1 MANILFKKGNYEL
14 FEKNVLGITRLKD
27 SEGKVTGFEQGPKNI
42 QEGALYLTEDE
53 GGLYLGTSSTTVKR
67 IQGSVIFYE
76 DTLKFKEEVIDVP
89 PYRSD
94 VIYFISSDNAL
105 VRWVDESSN
114 PNLGRW
120 VVLNATAADV
130 TNQLNALTTAIQ
142 AEKTRAE
149 AEEARLAGL
158 IATNTSNISANATN
172 IASKAEQ
179 SDLNALDAKVE
190 GVKGDVA
197 KNVTDIAS
205 ANTAIA
211 AEKSR
216 AEDEEARLGGLI
228 AGNATAIQTNATNIG
243 KKADLS
249 TVESL
254 DAYAKATEAKAS
266 ANASAIEAANT
277 AIAAEKSRAESKEAE
292 LLGEINANKVL
303 IQGNTNAIA
312 LKASDEDLKKLAKR
326 VDDAETDIEGNAT
339 AISEANTAISA
350 EKNRA
355 QSEEERLAGLIGGL
369 NTKVTG
375 LDTALKDK
383 ASNDSVNSLGEQLNT
398 QSGKISGLEGKNA
411 EQDTEIEA
419 LKVAKGELVAKDTAL
434 QTELNGV
441 KESVATLTGQIDD
454 KADQSAFDTF
464 VNDTYANKIASV
476 EESISGNKTEIDA
489 LDSRIDVIEGWNLD
503 DKLSKSAGGTVSGKI
518 TMANGATI
526 TGITMA
532 DAANIKESDVTNV
545 KYVADSIKPVS
556 DRVGDVEKD
565 LTTQQTSIEALDA
578 TVDAMV
584 AGVEKAA
591 DGTTIT
597 AVKLANN
604 INANDKKI
612 TGLKTDSTD
621 NTSAANVEYV
631 KNYVAAELGSG
642 MAANDA
648 MTFKGVLTTPDNGE
662 VLALPSNSDAA
673 IGDTYKV
680 GTAGNYSY
688 KVDGKKITISA
699 KVGDLIINDS
709 EADGVPTSWA
719 HVSSGYEDD
728 YLQKLKAEND
738 IIYLTDGVHS
748 GQESVGI
755 GSIKIIGADTSN
767 LSFTM
772 SQDTSG
778 VITVAADMVWGTF
791 SAPVNSGGTSE
802 PS

>member
-14 FEKNVLGITRLKD
+14 FEKNVLGITRIKD
-27 SEGKVTGFEQGPKNI
+27 NEGKVTGFEQGPKNI

-53 GGLYLGTSSTTVKR
+53 GGLYLGTSSSTVKR

-130 TNQLNALTTAIQ
+130 TNQLNVLTTAIA

-158 IATNTSNISANATN
+158 IATNTSNISTNATN

-190 GVKGDVA
+190 SVKGDVA
-197 KNVTDIAS
+197 QNATDIAS

-211 AEKSR
+211 AEKNR
-216 AEDEEARLGGLI
+216 AEGEEARLSGLI
-228 AGNATAIQTNATNIG
+228 AGNTTAIQTNATNIG
-243 KKADLS
+243 KKADSS

-254 DAYAKATEAKAS
+254 DAYARATEAKAS

-277 AIAAEKSRAESKEAE
+277 AIAAETARATGKEAE
-292 LLGEINANKVL
+292 LLGKISANEVL
-303 IQGNTNAIA
+303 IQGNADAIA
-312 LKASDEDLKKLAKR
+312 LKASDEDLKKLTKR
-326 VDDAETDIEGNAT
+326 VEDAETEIGDNAT
-339 AISEANTAISA
+339 AISEANTAIAGEVTRAKA
-350 EKNRA
+350 EEA
-355 QSEEERLAGLIGGL
+355 RLSGLIGGL
-369 NTKVTG
+369 DTKVTG
-375 LDTALKDK
+375 LDNALKDK

-411 EQDTEIEA
+411 DQDTEIAA
-419 LKVAKGELVAKDTAL
+419 LKVANTALVEKDTAF
-434 QTELNGV
+434 QTELNGI
-441 KESVATLTGQIDD
+441 KENVATLTTQVEN
-454 KADQSAFDTF
+454 KVKQSEFDTF
-464 VNDTYANKIASV
+464 VEDTYTKKIASI
-476 EESISGNKTEIDA
+476 ETSIGNNTTAIDA
-489 LDSRIDVIEGWNLD
+489 LDSRVDVIESWDLD
-503 DKLSKSAGGTVSGKI
+503 DKLSKSAGGTVKGKI
-518 TMANGATI
+518 TMSNGATI

-532 DAANIKESDVTNV
+532 DAPADSDVVNV
-545 KYVADSIKPVS
+545 KYVANSIKPVS
-556 DRVGDVEKD
+556 DRVGVVEQD
-565 LTTQQTSIEALDA
+565 LKTQKTSIAALDA

-584 AGVEKAA
+584 AEVEKAT
-591 DGTTIT
+591 DGTTVT

-604 INANDKKI
+604 INANNKII
-612 TGLKTDSTD
+612 TGLETDGTD

-631 KNYVAAELGSG
+631 KNYVANELGAG
-642 MAANDA
+642 IAANDA
-648 MTFKGVLTTPDNGE
+648 MTFKGVLTTPDTGDT
-662 VLALPSNSDAA
+662 LALPSDANAA

-680 GTAGNYSY
+680 GVAGNYSY
-688 KVDGKKITISA
+688 KVNENKITISA

-728 YLQKLKAEND
+728 YLQKLKAENN

-748 GQESVGI
+748 GPESVGI

-791 SAPVNSGGTSE
+791 SAPANSGGTTE

>member
-14 FEKNVLGITRLKD
+14 FEKNVLGITRIKD

-76 DTLKFKEEVIDVP
+76 DTLKFKEEVIDIP

-105 VRWVDESSN
+105 VRWVDEPTN

-120 VVLNATAADV
+120 IILNATAADV
-130 TNQLNALTTAIQ
+130 TNQLNALTTAIK
-142 AEKTRAE
+142 AEKSRAE
-149 AEEARLAGL
+149 TEEARLAGL
-158 IATNTSNISANATN
+158 IAANTSNISVNAAN

-179 SDLNALDAKVE
+179 SDLNALSTTVNE
-190 GVKGDVA
+190 VKG
-197 KNVTDIAS
+197 NVTKNATDITAT
-205 ANTAIA
+205 NTAIA

-216 AEDEEARLGGLI
+216 AETEEARLGGLI
-228 AGNATAIQTNATNIG
+228 TANATAIQNNATNIG
-243 KKADLS
+243 KKADS
-249 TVESL
+249 TTVESL
-254 DAYAKATEAKAS
+254 DAYAKATEAKAT
-266 ANASAIEAANT
+266 ANANAISETNT
-277 AIAAEKSRAESKEAE
+277 AIAGEAARAKAEEVV
-292 LLGEINANKVL
+292 LLGKINANGVL
-303 IQGNTNAIA
+303 IQSNADAIA
-312 LKASDEDLKKLAKR
+312 LKASNEDLTKLAKR
-326 VDDAETDIEGNAT
+326 VEDAETDIGENAI
-339 AISEANTAISA
+339 AINGANTAIAGEAS
-350 EKNRA
+350 RA
-355 QSEEERLAGLIGGL
+355 QAEEAKLAGLID
-369 NTKVTG
+369 G
-375 LDTALKDK
+375 LDTQIDNLDAAIKDK
-383 ASNDSVNSLGEQLNT
+383 ASNQSVTDLGAQLDV
-398 QSGKISGLEGKNA
+398 QSGKISGLEGKNSA
-411 EQDTEIEA
+411 QDTEIAA
-419 LKVAKGELVAKDTAL
+419 LKLANDALVAKDTAF
-434 QTELNGV
+434 QNEINGI
-441 KESVATLTGQIDD
+441 KENVSGLTTQVGN
-454 KADQSAFDTF
+454 KLDQSEFDSF
-464 VNDTYANKIASV
+464 VDDTYTKKIASV
-476 EESISGNKTEIDA
+476 EESIGGNKTLIDA
-489 LDSRIDVIEGWNLD
+489 LDSRIDVIEGWDLD
-503 DKLSKSAGGTVSGKI
+503 DKLSKSAGGTVSNKI

-532 DAANIKESDVTNV
+532 DTPNGSDVTNV
-545 KYVADSIKPVS
+545 DYVANSIKPVS
-556 DRVGDVEKD
+556 DRVGAVEKD
-565 LTTQQTSIEALDA
+565 LETQQTSIEALDA

-604 INANDKKI
+604 INANNKKI
-612 TGLKTDSTD
+612 TGLTTDSND
-621 NTSAANVEYV
+621 NTSAANVKYV
-631 KNYVAAELGSG
+631 KDYVAAELGSG

-662 VLALPSNSDAA
+662 VLALPSDDSAA

-688 KVDGKKITISA
+688 KVNGNKITISA

-728 YLQKLKAEND
+728 YLQKLKAENN

-748 GQESVGI
+748 GPESIGT

-772 SQDTSG
+772 SQDASG
-778 VITVAADMVWGTF
+778 AITVEADMVWGTF
-791 SAPVNSGGTSE
+791 SAPANSGGTTE

>member
-14 FEKNVLGITRLKD
+14 FEKNVLGITRIKD
-27 SEGKVTGFEQGPKNI
+27 SDGKVTGFEQGPKNI

-53 GGLYLGTSSTTVKR
+53 GGLYLGTSSSTVKR

-130 TNQLNALTTAIQ
+130 TNKLNALTTAIA
-142 AEKTRAE
+142 AEKSRAE

-158 IATNTSNISANATN
+158 IATNISNISANATN

-179 SDLNALDAKVE
+179 SDLNALNTKVE

-197 KNVTDIAS
+197 QNATDIAS

-216 AEDEEARLGGLI
+216 AEGEEARLGGLI

-303 IQGNTNAIA
+303 IQGNANAIA

-326 VDDAETDIEGNAT
+326 VEDAETDIEDNAT

-383 ASNDSVNSLGEQLNT
+383 ASNDSVNSLGEQLNI

-411 EQDTEIEA
+411 EQDTEIAA
-419 LKVAKGELVAKDTAL
+419 LKVAKGELAAKDTAL

-464 VNDTYANKIASV
+464 VNDTYTKKIASV
-476 EESISGNKTEIDA
+476 EKNIGDNKTAIDA
-489 LDSRIDVIEGWNLD
+489 LDLRVDEIEKWDLD
-503 DKLSKSAGGTVSGKI
+503 DKLSKTSGGTVKGTI
-518 TMANGATI
+518 TMSDGATI
-526 TGITMA
+526 KGVTMA
-532 DAANIKESDVTNV
+532 DTPGESDVTNV
-545 KYVADSIKPVS
+545 KYVADSIKPVT
-556 DRVGDVEKD
+556 DRVEAVEKD
-565 LTTQQTSIEALDA
+565 LTTQKTSIAALDA

-584 AGVEKAA
+584 AEVVKS
-591 DGTTIT
+591 GTTVT

-604 INANDKKI
+604 INANNKNI
-612 TGLKTDSTD
+612 TGLKTDATD

-648 MTFKGVLTTPDNGE
+648 MTFKGVLITPDNGDT
-662 VLALPSNSDAA
+662 LALPSDANAA

-688 KVDGKKITISA
+688 KVGENKITISA

-728 YLQKLKAEND
+728 YLQKLKVENG

-748 GQESVGI
+748 GPESLGT

-767 LSFTM
+767 LSFTV
-772 SQDTSG
+772 SQDVNG
-778 VITVAADMVWGTF
+778 VITAAADMVWGTF
-791 SAPVNSGGTSE
+791 SAPANGVE
-802 PS
+802 PDWDD